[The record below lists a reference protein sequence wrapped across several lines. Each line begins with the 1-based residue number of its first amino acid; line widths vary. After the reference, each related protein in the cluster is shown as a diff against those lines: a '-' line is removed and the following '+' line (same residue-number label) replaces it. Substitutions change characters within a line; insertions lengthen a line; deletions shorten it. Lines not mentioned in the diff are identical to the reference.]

1 MKRMTKY
8 YYSFEEFLNNKSNWT
23 DVLGVS
29 NTATQAAV
37 SNTLLTDYLI
47 PRYSEGI
54 VKITSQETPD
64 YKSLKSKMSAWLN
77 STYPYYNKLIT
88 LYNSEENNLL
98 NKLETISTDNRA
110 VTKSGGNTNTLNS
123 GAQHS
128 ESRENDTPQNGG
140 NFNDDEHTSS
150 ISISDYNAYTN
161 EYTFVYNNEKSQH
174 SGTITTSID
183 PSTIMERLT
192 EIREKYVNLYS
203 EWSNEFRVFIYNP
216 ATFEDR
222 NECGCIYYEE
232 D

>member
-1 MKRMTKY
+1 MGMSMYVYRIRKRFL
-8 YYSFEEFLNNKSNWT
+8 YSLGITEEQIKEFGGVLNSQEDVDGIPYEITSDAEREELEEFRK
-23 DVLGVS
+23 
-29 NTATQAAV
+29 
-37 SNTLLTDYLI
+37 
-47 PRYSEGI
+47 EG
-54 VKITSQETPD
+54 
-64 YKSLKSKMSAWLN
+64 Y
-77 STYPYYNKLIT
+77 
-88 LYNSEENNLL
+88 LL

-150 ISISDYNAYTN
+150 ISISDYNAYKN
-161 EYTFVYNNEKSQH
+161 EYTFVYNDEKSQH
-174 SGTITTSID
+174 SGTVTTSID

-203 EWSNEFRVFIYNP
+203 EWCNEFRVFIYNP
-216 ATFEDR
+216 ATFENR